1 MSKSIYFQPEHDLFR
16 QTCRDFF
23 QTQIIPQFKSWEEM
37 RTIPRAAWQQMGEM
51 GYLGLIHDEQYGGSN
66 TDLFYSVV
74 FLEEVGRAANGGLG
88 AAISVQ
94 EYMAVNHLA
103 KAGSDALKEK
113 YLRPAIAGTAIAA
126 LAITEPD
133 AGSDVQGIRTTAQRE
148 GDFFIVNGSKTFIT
162 SGHSADFITT
172 LVRTD
177 AGHSLLIID
186 ANSEGVSRTKLN
198 KIGWHSSDTA
208 EIAFDNV
215 RVPASN
221 LIGEDGMGFYYVMDS
236 FQLERLVAAVLS
248 VAAAEYCIEMTLQY
262 MHERTAFGKP
272 IAKYQALRH
281 RIADLATEVKACQ
294 ELVYH
299 TAWLFEQGEF
309 AVKECSMCKLKA
321 TELQK
326 EVVDACLQ
334 MYGGFGYMEE
344 YPIAQMYRDAR
355 VATIVGGTS
364 EIMREIIAKMQFDS
378 VGYKAAYK

>member
-1 MSKSIYFQPEHDLFR
+1 MSPYFNSEHDLFR
-16 QTCRDFF
+16 QSCRDFLA
-23 QTQIIPQFKSWEEM
+23 QNIIPQFKSWEEL
-37 RTIPRAAWQQMGEM
+37 RTIPREAWKSLGDM
-51 GYLGLIHDEQYGGSN
+51 GYLGLIHEEAYGGSAA
-66 TDLFYSVV
+66 DLFYSVV
-74 FLEEVGRAANGGLG
+74 FLEEIGRAANGGLG

-103 KAGSDALKEK
+103 KAGSPGLKEK
-113 YLRPAIAGTAIAA
+113 YLAPAIAGTAIAA

-133 AGSDVQGIRTTAQRE
+133 AGSDVQGIRCKAERD
-148 GDFFIVNGSKTFIT
+148 GDFYLVNGSKTFIT

-172 LVRTD
+172 LVRTGD
-177 AGHSLLIID
+177 SHSLLIID

-215 RVPASN
+215 RVPAAN
-221 LIGEDGMGFYYVMDS
+221 IIGEEGMGFYYVMDS
-236 FQLERLVAAVLS
+236 FQLERLVAAILS
-248 VAAAEYCIEMTLQY
+248 VGAAEYCIEMTLQY
-262 MHERTAFGKP
+262 MHERVAFGKP
-272 IAKYQALRH
+272 IAKYQVLRH
-281 RIADLATEVKACQ
+281 RIADLSTEVKACQ
-294 ELVYH
+294 QLVYH
-299 TAWLFEQGEF
+299 TAWLMQKGEF

-334 MYGGFGYMEE
+334 MFGGFGYMEE

-364 EIMREIIAKMQFDS
+364 EIMREIIAKMQFDA